1 MNLVTV
7 NCSFKHHN
15 TTATK
20 RTKKD
25 AGIERSK
32 TKKKQEKKT
41 ATEKRK
47 ERKKIVSRALIHI
60 TSISLCHLILG
71 R

>member
-15 TTATK
+15 TATTK

-32 TKKKQEKKT
+32 TNKKKQEKNQQQKR
-41 ATEKRK
+41 EKK
-47 ERKKIVSRALIHI
+47 EKKIVSRALIHI
-60 TSISLCHLILG
+60 TSISLSVI
-71 R
+71 